1 MACHWSLQLNNSF
14 YLSKSSGSKSK
25 RKIKADAPS
34 FSKLNGMELG
44 VSFFSKNSISLGFVF
59 ARYTS
64 RYVSLRVLSS
74 MSSSASTGETN
85 DVNEAVKSRSDDKN
99 MDFTQINCL
108 VWVLHESA
116 TSFSQAVES
125 LELAGRGAELAMAWK
140 GKDVHVWHKRLAYQV
155 AVYALLKTAI
165 EVEILLSHDR
175 HNPSPVKEIFTPKI
189 NLLGEYI
196 ENQLNMK
203 HPELVQWFKV
213 VELPHITGFFAP
225 LLKQWSIEYAGSGI
239 AGIIVA
245 ISCCAAVGKL
255 GSERIS
261 CPLFTLSLE
270 DVLIELMDLSHS
282 IVEVDKLHK
291 LATEAGFELDFLSHF
306 GAKVFPCN
314 KTEELE
320 LWIGLAQQKLS
331 LALGKEIDIRGTGT
345 SCKRARADSLA
356 TLGLFAH
363 LGRKTR
369 LFLSRMGMKDLDELI
384 LDLLG
389 YLECGCLFVYP
400 ELASVSTYQCFM
412 EVVTDEIGWLD
423 FYATCSFL
431 NNQERERSKQH
442 TIQAE
447 KEIILSTIF
456 TVCYDVF
463 SGFAHFS
470 RSAQLPLDADLLA
483 FLLRSQNLLTVC
495 LEDYWAVYDRSCEQL
510 KIVEASASDL
520 MPPIGTKG
528 TENIFLTL
536 EAQQRPA
543 GLILK
548 GCLTAKSLQSINL
561 SKASCSAQTEAI
573 THVEASSTAATKPN
587 LPHDSLLRKYSV
599 KLVST
604 SSDLWMGTQLLVVD
618 ISFALNLLLKQLQ
631 GHKVTVRERKKLK
644 RTLNDIIT
652 LIPVTILML
661 LPVSAVGHAAILAA
675 IKKYM
680 PFLIPS
686 PYSAERLE
694 VVKQLD
700 RTKKMEV
707 QSWSNLEDP
716 SSRMP

>member
-140 GKDVHVWHKRLAYQV
+140 GKGC
-155 AVYALLKTAI
+155 
-165 EVEILLSHDR
+165 
-175 HNPSPVKEIFTPKI
+175 PFKEIFTPKI

-203 HPELVQWFKV
+203 HSELVQWFKV

-270 DVLIELMDLSHS
+270 D
-282 IVEVDKLHK
+282 
-291 LATEAGFELDFLSHF
+291 
-306 GAKVFPCN
+306 
-314 KTEELE
+314 
-320 LWIGLAQQKLS
+320 QKLS

-431 NNQERERSKQH
+431 NNQERE
-442 TIQAE
+442 
-447 KEIILSTIF
+447 
-456 TVCYDVF
+456 
-463 SGFAHFS
+463 S

-652 LIPVTILML
+652 LIPSYNTNATSCVCCRPCSYSSSHQEIYAVLDPFSILRR
-661 LPVSAVGHAAILAA
+661 A
-675 IKKYM
+675 
-680 PFLIPS
+680 
-686 PYSAERLE
+686 
-694 VVKQLD
+694 
-700 RTKKMEV
+700 T
-707 QSWSNLEDP
+707 
-716 SSRMP
+716 

>member
-14 YLSKSSGSKSK
+14 YFSKSSGSKCK
-25 RKIKADAPS
+25 RRIKADAPN
-34 FSKLNGMELG
+34 FSKFNGMEHG

-64 RYVSLRVLSS
+64 RYISLKVLSS
-74 MSSSASTGETN
+74 MSSSASTGEIN
-85 DVNEAVKSRSDDKN
+85 DVNEAVVSRPDDKN
-99 MDFTQINCL
+99 MELTRINCL

-125 LELAGRGAELAMAWK
+125 LELAGSGPELAMAWN
-140 GKDVHVWHKRLAYQV
+140 GKDVHIWHKRLAYQV

-175 HNPSPVKEIFTPKI
+175 HNPSPVKEMSSFTPKI

-213 VELPHITGFFAP
+213 VELPHIAGFFAP
-225 LLKQWSIEYAGSGI
+225 SLKQWSVEYAGSGV

-255 GSERIS
+255 GSERIC

-331 LALGKEIDIRGTGT
+331 LALSKEIDLRGTG
-345 SCKRARADSLA
+345 KRARADSLA
-356 TLGLFAH
+356 TLGLFAY

-369 LFLSRMGMKDLDELI
+369 LFLSRMGIKDLDEL
-384 LDLLG
+384 
-389 YLECGCLFVYP
+389 V
-400 ELASVSTYQCFM
+400 
-412 EVVTDEIGWLD
+412 LD
-423 FYATCSFL
+423 FL
-431 NNQERERSKQH
+431 
-442 TIQAE
+442 
-447 KEIILSTIF
+447 
-456 TVCYDVF
+456 
-463 SGFAHFS
+463 S
-470 RSAQLPLDADLLA
+470 RSAQQPLDAELLA
-483 FLLRSQNLLTVC
+483 FLLRSQSLLTIC
-495 LEDYWAVYDRSCEQL
+495 LEDYWAVYDRSCEPL
-510 KIVEASASDL
+510 KIVEAGASDHML
-520 MPPIGTKG
+520 PVGTKG
-528 TENIFLTL
+528 NENLYVTL

-543 GLILK
+543 ELILK
-548 GCLTAKSLQSINL
+548 GCLTTKSLQSINL
-561 SKASCSAQTEAI
+561 RKASCSAQREAI
-573 THVEASSTAATKPN
+573 THVEASSTTATRPN
-587 LPHDSLLRKYSV
+587 LPHESLLRKYSV

-618 ISFALNLLLKQLQ
+618 ISCALKLLLKQFH
-631 GHKVTVRERKKLK
+631 GHEVTIRERKKLK

-686 PYSAERLE
+686 SYSAERLE

-707 QSWSNLEDP
+707 QSWINLEDP
-716 SSRMP
+716 SSRIP

>member
-1 MACHWSLQLNNSF
+1 
-14 YLSKSSGSKSK
+14 
-25 RKIKADAPS
+25 
-34 FSKLNGMELG
+34 MEHG
-44 VSFFSKNSISLGFVF
+44 VSFFSKNGISLGFVF

-64 RYVSLRVLSS
+64 RYISLKVLSS
-74 MSSSASTGETN
+74 MSSSASTGEIN
-85 DVNEAVKSRSDDKN
+85 DVNEDVVSRPDDKN
-99 MDFTQINCL
+99 MELTRINCL

-125 LELAGRGAELAMAWK
+125 LELAGSGAELAMAWN
-140 GKDVHVWHKRLAYQV
+140 GKDVHIWHKRLAYQV

-175 HNPSPVKEIFTPKI
+175 RNPSPVKEIFTPKI

-203 HPELVQWFKV
+203 HPELVLWFKV
-213 VELPHITGFFAP
+213 VELPHIAGFFAP
-225 LLKQWSIEYAGSGI
+225 LLKQWSVEYAGSGV

-255 GSERIS
+255 GSERIC
-261 CPLFTLSLE
+261 CPLFKLSLE

-331 LALGKEIDIRGTGT
+331 LALSKEIDIRGTG
-345 SCKRARADSLA
+345 KRVGADSLA
-356 TLGLFAH
+356 TLGLFAY

-369 LFLSRMGMKDLDELI
+369 LFLSRMGIKDLDELV
-384 LDLLG
+384 LDFLS

-412 EVVTDEIGWLD
+412 EVVSDEIGWLD
-423 FYATCSFL
+423 FYAACSFL
-431 NNQERERSKQH
+431 SNQERERSKQH

-447 KEIILSTIF
+447 KEIILSTVF

-470 RSAQLPLDADLLA
+470 RSAQQPLDSELLA
-483 FLLRSQNLLTVC
+483 FLLRSQSLLTIC
-495 LEDYWAVYDRSCEQL
+495 LEDYWAVYDRSCEPP
-510 KIVEASASDL
+510 KIVEAGASDQML
-520 MPPIGTKG
+520 PVGTKG
-528 TENIFLTL
+528 NENLYVTL

-543 GLILK
+543 ELILK
-548 GCLTAKSLQSINL
+548 GCLTTKSLQSINL
-561 SKASCSAQTEAI
+561 RKASCSAQREAI
-573 THVEASSTAATKPN
+573 THVEASSTTATRPN
-587 LPHDSLLRKYSV
+587 LPHESLLRKYSV
-599 KLVST
+599 KLVSI

-618 ISFALNLLLKQLQ
+618 ISCALKLLLKQFHGL
-631 GHKVTVRERKKLK
+631 KVTIRERKKLK

-686 PYSAERLE
+686 TYSTERLE
-694 VVKQLD
+694 VVKQLN

-707 QSWSNLEDP
+707 QSWINLEDP
-716 SSRMP
+716 SSRIP

>member
-14 YLSKSSGSKSK
+14 YFSKSSGSKSK
-25 RKIKADAPS
+25 RRIKADAPN
-34 FSKLNGMELG
+34 FSKLNGMEHG
-44 VSFFSKNSISLGFVF
+44 VSFFSKNGISLGFVF

-64 RYVSLRVLSS
+64 RYISLKVLSS
-74 MSSSASTGETN
+74 MSSSASTGEIN
-85 DVNEAVKSRSDDKN
+85 DVNEDVVSRPDDKN
-99 MDFTQINCL
+99 MELTRINCL

-125 LELAGRGAELAMAWK
+125 LELAGSGAELAMAWN
-140 GKDVHVWHKRLAYQV
+140 GKDVHIWHKRLAYQV

-175 HNPSPVKEIFTPKI
+175 RNPSPVKEIFTPKI

-203 HPELVQWFKV
+203 HPELVLWFKV
-213 VELPHITGFFAP
+213 VELPHIAGFFAP
-225 LLKQWSIEYAGSGI
+225 LLKQWSVEYAGSGV

-255 GSERIS
+255 GSERIC
-261 CPLFTLSLE
+261 CPLFKLSLE

-331 LALGKEIDIRGTGT
+331 LALSKEIDIRGTG
-345 SCKRARADSLA
+345 KRVGADSLA
-356 TLGLFAH
+356 TLGLFAY

-369 LFLSRMGMKDLDELI
+369 LFLSRMGIKDLDEL
-384 LDLLG
+384 
-389 YLECGCLFVYP
+389 V
-400 ELASVSTYQCFM
+400 
-412 EVVTDEIGWLD
+412 LD
-423 FYATCSFL
+423 F
-431 NNQERERSKQH
+431 
-442 TIQAE
+442 
-447 KEIILSTIF
+447 LSQ
-456 TVCYDVF
+456 
-463 SGFAHFS
+463 S
-470 RSAQLPLDADLLA
+470 
-483 FLLRSQNLLTVC
+483 LLTIC
-495 LEDYWAVYDRSCEQL
+495 LEDYWAVYDRSCEPP
-510 KIVEASASDL
+510 KIVEAGASDQML
-520 MPPIGTKG
+520 PVGTKG
-528 TENIFLTL
+528 NENLYVTL

-543 GLILK
+543 ELILK
-548 GCLTAKSLQSINL
+548 GCLTTKSLQSINL
-561 SKASCSAQTEAI
+561 RKASCSAQREAI
-573 THVEASSTAATKPN
+573 THVEASSTTATRPN
-587 LPHDSLLRKYSV
+587 LPHESLLRKYSV
-599 KLVST
+599 KLVSI

-618 ISFALNLLLKQLQ
+618 ISCALKLLLKQFHGL
-631 GHKVTVRERKKLK
+631 KVTIRERKKLK

-686 PYSAERLE
+686 TYSTERLE
-694 VVKQLD
+694 VVKQLN

-707 QSWSNLEDP
+707 QSWINLEDP
-716 SSRMP
+716 SSRIP

>member
-25 RKIKADAPS
+25 RKIKADAPN

-64 RYVSLRVLSS
+64 RYISLRVLSS
-74 MSSSASTGETN
+74 MSSSASTGETT
-85 DVNEAVKSRSDDKN
+85 DVNEAVESRSDDKN
-99 MDFTQINCL
+99 MDFTRINCL

-125 LELAGRGAELAMAWK
+125 LELAGRGAELAMAWN

-225 LLKQWSIEYAGSGI
+225 LLKQWSIEYAGSGV

-384 LDLLG
+384 LDLVG

-423 FYATCSFL
+423 FYAACSFL
-431 NNQERERSKQH
+431 SNQERERSKQH

-447 KEIILSTIF
+447 KEIILSTVF

-483 FLLRSQNLLTVC
+483 FLLRS
-495 LEDYWAVYDRSCEQL
+495 EQL
-510 KIVEASASDL
+510 KIVEAGASDL

-716 SSRMP
+716 SSRIP

>member
-14 YLSKSSGSKSK
+14 YFSKSSGSKSK
-25 RKIKADAPS
+25 RRIKADAPN
-34 FSKLNGMELG
+34 FSKLNGMEHG
-44 VSFFSKNSISLGFVF
+44 VSFFSKNGISLGFVF

-64 RYVSLRVLSS
+64 RYISLKVLSS
-74 MSSSASTGETN
+74 MSSSASTGEIN
-85 DVNEAVKSRSDDKN
+85 DVNEDVVSRPDDKN
-99 MDFTQINCL
+99 MELTRINCL

-125 LELAGRGAELAMAWK
+125 LELAGSGAELAMAWN
-140 GKDVHVWHKRLAYQV
+140 GKDVHIWHKRLAYQV

-175 HNPSPVKEIFTPKI
+175 RNPSPVKEIFTPKI

-203 HPELVQWFKV
+203 HPELVLWFKV
-213 VELPHITGFFAP
+213 VELPHIAGFFAP
-225 LLKQWSIEYAGSGI
+225 LLKQWSVEYAGSGV

-255 GSERIS
+255 GSERIC
-261 CPLFTLSLE
+261 CPLFKLSLE

-331 LALGKEIDIRGTGT
+331 LALSKEIDIRGTGKRIVWPLWGFLHIWEERLDYSCQEWALRTLMSLFWT
-345 SCKRARADSLA
+345 S
-356 TLGLFAH
+356 
-363 LGRKTR
+363 
-369 LFLSRMGMKDLDELI
+369 
-384 LDLLG
+384 
-389 YLECGCLFVYP
+389 
-400 ELASVSTYQCFM
+400 SVIWS
-412 EVVTDEIGWLD
+412 V
-423 FYATCSFL
+423 A
-431 NNQERERSKQH
+431 
-442 TIQAE
+442 
-447 KEIILSTIF
+447 
-456 TVCYDVF
+456 
-463 SGFAHFS
+463 
-470 RSAQLPLDADLLA
+470 A
-483 FLLRSQNLLTVC
+483 FLFTLNLLLCQHINVSWSQSLLTIC
-495 LEDYWAVYDRSCEQL
+495 LEDYWAVYDRSCEPP
-510 KIVEASASDL
+510 KIVEAGASDQML
-520 MPPIGTKG
+520 PVGTKG
-528 TENIFLTL
+528 NENLYVTL

-543 GLILK
+543 ELILK
-548 GCLTAKSLQSINL
+548 GCLTTKSLQSINL
-561 SKASCSAQTEAI
+561 RKASCSAQREAI
-573 THVEASSTAATKPN
+573 THVEASSTTATRPN
-587 LPHDSLLRKYSV
+587 LPHESLLRKYSV
-599 KLVST
+599 KLVSI

-618 ISFALNLLLKQLQ
+618 ISCALKLLLKQFHGL
-631 GHKVTVRERKKLK
+631 KVTIRERKKLK

-686 PYSAERLE
+686 TYSTERLE
-694 VVKQLD
+694 VVKQLN

-707 QSWSNLEDP
+707 QSWINLEDP
-716 SSRMP
+716 SSRIP

>member
-85 DVNEAVKSRSDDKN
+85 DVNEA
-99 MDFTQINCL
+99 
-108 VWVLHESA
+108 SA

-203 HPELVQWFKV
+203 HPELVQWFQV

-291 LATEAGFELDFLSHF
+291 LATE
-306 GAKVFPCN
+306 VFPCN

-423 FYATCSFL
+423 FYAACSFL

-483 FLLRSQNLLTVC
+483 FLLRSQNLLNVC

-510 KIVEASASDL
+510 KIVEAGASDL

>member
-1 MACHWSLQLNNSF
+1 
-14 YLSKSSGSKSK
+14 
-25 RKIKADAPS
+25 
-34 FSKLNGMELG
+34 MEHG
-44 VSFFSKNSISLGFVF
+44 VSFFSKNGISLGFVF

-64 RYVSLRVLSS
+64 RYISLKVLSS
-74 MSSSASTGETN
+74 MSSSASTGEIN
-85 DVNEAVKSRSDDKN
+85 DVNEDVVSRPDDKN
-99 MDFTQINCL
+99 MELTRINCL

-125 LELAGRGAELAMAWK
+125 LELAGSGAELAMAWN
-140 GKDVHVWHKRLAYQV
+140 GKDVHIWHKRLAYQV

-203 HPELVQWFKV
+203 HPELVLWFKV
-213 VELPHITGFFAP
+213 VELPHIAGFFAP
-225 LLKQWSIEYAGSGI
+225 LLKQWSVEYAGSGV

-255 GSERIS
+255 GSERIC
-261 CPLFTLSLE
+261 CPLFKLSLE

-331 LALGKEIDIRGTGT
+331 LALSKEIDIRGTG
-345 SCKRARADSLA
+345 KRVGADSLA
-356 TLGLFAH
+356 TLGLFAY

-369 LFLSRMGMKDLDELI
+369 LFLSRMGIKDLDELV
-384 LDLLG
+384 LDFLS

-412 EVVTDEIGWLD
+412 EPFGSTALRFRI
-423 FYATCSFL
+423 ASFL
-431 NNQERERSKQH
+431 APKVVNNIS
-442 TIQAE
+442 A
-447 KEIILSTIF
+447 STINQ
-456 TVCYDVF
+456 
-463 SGFAHFS
+463 S
-470 RSAQLPLDADLLA
+470 
-483 FLLRSQNLLTVC
+483 LLTIC
-495 LEDYWAVYDRSCEQL
+495 LEDYWAVYDRSCEPP
-510 KIVEASASDL
+510 KIVEAGASDQML
-520 MPPIGTKG
+520 PVGTKG
-528 TENIFLTL
+528 NENLYVTL

-543 GLILK
+543 ELILK
-548 GCLTAKSLQSINL
+548 GCLTTKSLQSINL
-561 SKASCSAQTEAI
+561 RKASCSAQREAI
-573 THVEASSTAATKPN
+573 THVEASSTTATRPN
-587 LPHDSLLRKYSV
+587 LPHESLLRKYSV
-599 KLVST
+599 KLVSI

-618 ISFALNLLLKQLQ
+618 ISCALKLLLKQFHGL
-631 GHKVTVRERKKLK
+631 KVTIRERKKLK

-686 PYSAERLE
+686 TYSTERLE
-694 VVKQLD
+694 VVKQLN

-707 QSWSNLEDP
+707 QSWINLEDP
-716 SSRMP
+716 SSRIP

>member
-1 MACHWSLQLNNSF
+1 
-14 YLSKSSGSKSK
+14 
-25 RKIKADAPS
+25 
-34 FSKLNGMELG
+34 MELG

-64 RYVSLRVLSS
+64 R
-74 MSSSASTGETN
+74 
-85 DVNEAVKSRSDDKN
+85 SDDKN
-99 MDFTQINCL
+99 MDFTRINCL

-125 LELAGRGAELAMAWK
+125 LELAGRGAELAMAWN
-140 GKDVHVWHKRLAYQV
+140 GKDIHVWHKRLAYQV

-282 IVEVDKLHK
+282 IVEVDRLHK

-369 LFLSRMGMKDLDELI
+369 LFLSRMGMKDLDEHI

-423 FYATCSFL
+423 FYAACSFL
-431 NNQERERSKQH
+431 SNQERERSKQH

-447 KEIILSTIF
+447 KEIILSTVF

-483 FLLRSQNLLTVC
+483 FLLQSQNLLTVC

-510 KIVEASASDL
+510 KIVEA
-520 MPPIGTKG
+520 
-528 TENIFLTL
+528 

-644 RTLNDIIT
+644 RTLNDIVT

-700 RTKKMEV
+700 RTK
-707 QSWSNLEDP
+707 EDG
-716 SSRMP
+716 SSVVEQP